1 MHGHSEAAQRLVDGG
16 ADVDA
21 RDVDGPGRPENGA
34 DRVGSRSLGVAGDG
48 SPCAEAPRGR
58 GLTPWEVAKRY
69 GQARR
74 MAPVLRPVP
83 WQCLSRA
90 MGSWEESGS
99 RGGKEKKGFSL

>member
-1 MHGHSEAAQRLVDGG
+1 MAQRLVDAG

-83 WQCLSRA
+83 WQCLSLV
-90 MGSWEESGS
+90 MGSRDE
-99 RGGKEKKGFSL
+99 RGGLRRREKKGSR